1 MKVEMFPFGALVGD
15 ALVLAD
21 LHLGYED
28 ALRER
33 GVELPYEQYN
43 RVKREIVNY
52 VEELSPEIVVLNG
65 DVKHEFSGALSQ
77 EWREVLDLVSTIK
90 GLGVR
95 LEVVRGNHDNFLIP
109 IIRREGVEVRDPYLR
124 LGDALVLHG
133 HIEAAIPEGVE
144 LIVIGHEHPAITLR
158 DEISASHKFKV
169 FLDGEY
175 MGVRLLVVPAI
186 SPLAPGT
193 DLLSVR
199 KKDLLSPFLRK
210 ADLDSFR
217 VIVADKEVGLEDL
230 GPLHAVKVAARVI

>member
-1 MKVEMFPFGALVGD
+1 
-15 ALVLAD
+15 
-21 LHLGYED
+21 LGYED

-43 RVKREIVNY
+43 WVRRELMSY
-52 VEELSPEIVVLNG
+52 VEEIGPEVVVLNG

-77 EWREVLDLVSTIK
+77 EWREVLDLISTFRR
-90 GLGVR
+90 LGVR
-95 LEVVRGNHDNFLIP
+95 VEVVRGNHDNFLIP
-109 IIRREGVEVRDPYLR
+109 MIRREGVEVRDPYLR
-124 LGDALVLHG
+124 LGDVLVLHG
-133 HIEAAIPEGVE
+133 HMETAIPEGVK

-158 DEISASHKFKV
+158 DEISVSHKFKV

-175 MGVRLLVVPAI
+175 MGFRLLVIPAV

-199 KKDLLSPFLRK
+199 KKDLLSPLLRE

-230 GPLHAVKVAARVI
+230 GPLHAIKIAARVI